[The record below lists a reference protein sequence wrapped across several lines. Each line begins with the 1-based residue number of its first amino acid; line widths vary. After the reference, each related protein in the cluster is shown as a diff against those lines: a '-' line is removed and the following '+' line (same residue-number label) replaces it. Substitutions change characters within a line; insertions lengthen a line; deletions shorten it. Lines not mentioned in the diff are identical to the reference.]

1 MKKSYRN
8 KVLAA
13 FLCLCL
19 VVVFVFSSV
28 YLAEHAGHD
37 CAGAHCEICYHLHSA
52 DNLLRQIGAAVIAAA
67 PLFIVLSL
75 LFRAVTPNADTSAGT
90 NLVAL
95 KVKLNN

>member
-1 MKKSYRN
+1 MKKNYRN

-13 FLCLCL
+13 LFCLCL

-37 CAGAHCEICYHLHSA
+37 CADAHCEICYHLHSA
-52 DNLLRQIGAAVIAAA
+52 GNLLRQIGAAMVAAA
-67 PLFIVLSL
+67 GLFIALSL
-75 LFRAVTPNADTSAGT
+75 LLWAVTQNADTSARA